1 MLELSAASPIRTAA
15 AALTKKVAQTLTG
28 LRVDWADK
36 APTLMRAS
44 AAVAG
49 MSTWA
54 QMCQAIRSGLADI
67 WSSNMYCK
75 DPDICVLKLE
85 PDWLC
90 RIDRLT
96 DESMFVDWQVAAI
109 SCCWRGKFQAT
120 INKFYLEAMKR
131 VPGGLLVQGKEL
143 A

>member
-54 QMCQAIRSGLADI
+54 QMCQAIHSVLANI
-67 WSSNMYCK
+67 WRVPGIAAMTLISVSS
-75 DPDICVLKLE
+75 KLE
-85 PDWLC
+85 PDCSVVLS
-90 RIDRLT
+90 D
-96 DESMFVDWQVAAI
+96 
-109 SCCWRGKFQAT
+109 
-120 INKFYLEAMKR
+120 
-131 VPGGLLVQGKEL
+131 
-143 A
+143 